1 MGRRP
6 SAQTDT
12 IPPSVPTGLA
22 DSATTIN
29 SFTLSWTAST
39 DNVGV
44 AAYEVFR
51 DGASAGLVTALA
63 TSFAFTGLALN
74 TPYTITIRARDA
86 AGNFSALSAPS
97 IVSTLADTTPPSRHF
112 IEDIREFAAGI
123 GPPGKIKGQIYRLA

>member
-22 DSATTIN
+22 DLATTIN

-74 TPYTITIRARDA
+74 FSGCSVTPKV
-86 AGNFSALSAPS
+86 FLLMMAP
-97 IVSTLADTTPPSRHF
+97 IFLKTAP
-112 IEDIREFAAGI
+112 E
-123 GPPGKIKGQIYRLA
+123 